1 MLINGIAGD
10 QVPLSDRGLQY
21 GDGLFETLAVIN
33 GQPGLWQHHI
43 ARLSRGE
50 QVLGFPP
57 SDKQLLKREALSLC
71 AGHER
76 AVLKIILTR
85 GSGGR
90 GYRPPAS
97 SHPRRILTLHPWPDY
112 PNEWY
117 AKGIRLSICHTRVSL
132 NSQLAGLKHLNRLD
146 QVLARSEWQDP
157 TIAESLML
165 DDRDRVISGT
175 QSNLFMIQ
183 GETILTPD
191 LSQAGIAGVVRE
203 LVIEQAKQ
211 LSLPLRITDFVLDD
225 VQQADALFVTN
236 SLMGICPVAI
246 LDQYRFNIEKIPQK
260 LHQAVDEILRSAL

>member
-1 MLINGIAGD
+1 MLINGIPGD

-33 GQPGLWQHHI
+33 GQPGLWQRHM

-57 SDKQLLKREALSLC
+57 SDKQLLKQEALSLC
-71 AGHER
+71 ACHER

-90 GYRPPAS
+90 GYRPPLS
-97 SHPRRILTLHPWPDY
+97 TDPRRILTLHPWPEY
-112 PNEWY
+112 PHEWF
-117 AKGIRLSICHTRVSL
+117 AKGIRLGICHTRVSL
-132 NSQLAGLKHLNRLD
+132 NRQLAGLKHLNRLE

-157 TIAESLML
+157 AIAESLML
-165 DDRDRVISGT
+165 DDRERVISGT

-191 LSQAGIAGVVRE
+191 LSQAGISGVVRE
-203 LVIEQAKQ
+203 LVIEQAEQ
-211 LSLPLRITDFVLDD
+211 LALPVQITDLVLDD
-225 VQQADALFVTN
+225 FQQADALFVTN

-246 LDQYRFNIEKIPQK
+246 LDQRRFNIEKIPQR
-260 LHQAVDEILRSAL
+260 LHQTVAEILRSAL